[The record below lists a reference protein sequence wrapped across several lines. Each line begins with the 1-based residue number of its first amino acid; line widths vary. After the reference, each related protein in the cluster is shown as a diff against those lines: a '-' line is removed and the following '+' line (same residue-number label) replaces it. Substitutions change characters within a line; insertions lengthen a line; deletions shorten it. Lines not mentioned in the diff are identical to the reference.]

1 MKKLFWFLS
10 LLVIPFKIF
19 GQIQIDQVG
28 DNWQPQVA
36 QALELIK
43 KTDSTTYNF
52 VISHCK
58 RISFWSG
65 EFSTVEGNSTITIAR
80 GDMEL
85 NSVENIACIIVH
97 ESKHLEIIQL
107 KLEFHLQYEECIC
120 YLWEMNFIEKLQNE
134 PEWIRENCLNMIMKL
149 ECSQENKEFF

>member
-107 KLEFHLQYEECIC
+107 KLEFPLQYEECIC
-120 YLWEMNFIEKLQNE
+120 YLWEMNFIEKLQSE

>member
-80 GDMEL
+80 GDMDL
-85 NSVENIACIIVH
+85 NSVDNIACIIVH

-107 KLEFHLQYEECIC
+107 KLEFPLQYEECIC
-120 YLWEMNFIEKLQNE
+120 YLWEMNFIEKLQSE

>member
-107 KLEFHLQYEECIC
+107 KLEFPLQYEECIC

>member
-1 MKKLFWFLS
+1 MKKLFWFLL

-80 GDMEL
+80 GDMDL

-107 KLEFHLQYEECIC
+107 KLEFPLQYEECIC
-120 YLWEMNFIEKLQNE
+120 YLWEMNFIEKLQSE

>member
-1 MKKLFWFLS
+1 MKKLFWFLL

-97 ESKHLEIIQL
+97 ESKHLEIVQL
-107 KLEFHLQYEECIC
+107 KLEFPLQYEECIC
-120 YLWEMNFIEKLQNE
+120 YLWEMNFIEKLQSE

>member
-1 MKKLFWFLS
+1 MKKMFWFLL
-10 LLVIPFKIF
+10 LLVIPLKIF

-52 VISHCK
+52 VMSHCK
-58 RISFWSG
+58 KISFWSG

-85 NSVENIACIIVH
+85 NSIENIACIIVH

-107 KLEFHLQYEECIC
+107 NLNLPLQYEECIA
-120 YLWEMNFIEKLQNE
+120 YLWELQFIEKMQGE
-134 PEWIRENCLNMIMKL
+134 PEWILGNCQDMISKL
-149 ECSQENKEFF
+149 ACDENKNDFN

>member
-1 MKKLFWFLS
+1 MKKLFWFLL

-80 GDMEL
+80 GDMDL
-85 NSVENIACIIVH
+85 NSVDNIACIIVH

-107 KLEFHLQYEECIC
+107 KLEFPLQYEECIC
-120 YLWEMNFIEKLQNE
+120 YLWEMNFIEKLRSE

>member
-1 MKKLFWFLS
+1 MKKIFW
-10 LLVIPFKIF
+10 LLLLLLIPFKIF

-28 DNWQPQVA
+28 DKWQPQVV

-43 KTDSTTYNF
+43 KTDTTTYNS
-52 VISHCK
+52 VLAHCK
-58 RISFWSG
+58 KISFWAG

-85 NSVENIACIIVH
+85 NSIENIACIIVH

-107 KLEFHLQYEECIC
+107 KLEFPLQYEECIC
-120 YLWEMNFIEKLQNE
+120 YLCEMNFIEKLQGE

-149 ECSQENKEFF
+149 ECSQESKEFF